1 MESIREFLEQEK
13 QKKIDSLE
21 VDTSDL
27 YKPIFVSYKERQ
39 HYTFRM
45 RYKRKYHFGE
55 VFNRIYCVEK
65 NKPNETELAEIAA
78 KIAEKWGDYSK
89 ENIYKSTNYNQRKH
103 LTYIYLKLNHLE
115 MPSYNPYIREC
126 LIHNLIGFY
135 SVAGTRKDIKYQ
147 LVIDVIA
154 EHMKFD
160 IRKLLYFKDNPKLR
174 QYVKEVLQI

>member
-1 MESIREFLEQEK
+1 MESIREFLK
-13 QKKIDSLE
+13 QKKQNKIDSLE

-27 YKPIFVSYKERQ
+27 YKPFFVSYKERK

-65 NKPNETELAEIAA
+65 NKPNETELAEIA
-78 KIAEKWGDYSK
+78 EKLDGDYSK
-89 ENIYKSTNYNQRKH
+89 ENVYKNTNYNQRKH
-103 LTYIYLKLNHLE
+103 LTYIYLKLNNLE
-115 MPSYNPYIREC
+115 MPSYDPYIREC

-135 SVAGTRKDIKYQ
+135 STCGTRKDIKYQ

-154 EHMKFD
+154 EHMNFD
-160 IRKLLYFKDNPKLR
+160 IRELLFFKDNPKLR
-174 QYVKEVLQI
+174 HYVKQVLGI